1 MRYQSTTLQIIY
13 KMANYTVTKFKTTE
27 SIGDSIFFNNM
38 VTSGTVTITPN
49 SKYVVSASDFSISS
63 LPTGIESVVFTDN
76 TTAGQPGNT
85 VTATFTFAS
94 DFSVT
99 SNFNIGLDIQGDA
112 KIYNPTTQ
120 TVSYTVELIDQ
131 QSDNLNGA
139 SALTSATGSTVSTS
153 GSDSDAIKTYTI
165 SGSVTNN
172 KLTKI
177 ASLTITNDPGGFY
190 FKSKTYLKYI
200 DASPLELK
208 LKQTSATRDSSNRIT
223 STTYDV
229 LLKISSDIKSI
240 IRAMINYDA
249 IAIPTETKRITRID
263 CGYEEISSLGEN
275 KIIRVYGDIGAE
287 FNVTVIKNSDKSSII
302 NKITTESGVKTGS
315 LETVDILDLT
325 AQGSV
330 KAYNKKINKYSYS
343 DRVIKGREAKGISY
357 CEFKQN
363 FPAGTDTYFVNV
375 YPLNGTTLVNSI
387 SSYPSKTVYQYA
399 NPTLV
404 INAVEGTGTGYTI
417 TTADRKE
424 ITGRP
429 NVSYENSYISNTNIV
444 QHFKL
449 NIVATRSSTNTFSSV
464 ANPVWSSSSAT
475 TSHWDN
481 SVPADNGGT
490 SIEIYNTKTEYG
502 DAGAGANTI
511 ATITADVY
519 IRKWGNAD
527 VTMTLDTG
535 KFLTC
540 N

>member
-1 MRYQSTTLQIIY
+1 
-13 KMANYTVTKFKTTE
+13 MANYTVTKFKTAE

-76 TTAGQPGNT
+76 ATAGQPGNT

-120 TVSYTVELIDQ
+120 TINYTVELIDQ

-139 SALTSATGSTVSTS
+139 SALTSTTGSTVSTS

-275 KIIRVYGDIGAE
+275 KTIRVYGDIGAE
-287 FNVTVIKNSDKSSII
+287 FNITVIKNSDKSSII
-302 NKITTESGVKTGS
+302 NKLQADNTSTDGPED
-315 LETVDILDLT
+315 TVDILDLT
-325 AQGSV
+325 AQGAV
-330 KAYNKKINKYSYS
+330 KAYNKKINKRRGSTSYIS
-343 DRVIKGREAKGISY
+343 GKFDINSSRTKGISY
-357 CEFKQN
+357 CDFKQS
-363 FPAGTDTYFVNV
+363 FPAGTDTYFINV
-375 YPLNGTTLVNSI
+375 YPLNGTTLADSI

-429 NVSYENSYISNTNIV
+429 NVSYENSYISDTNISRS
-444 QHFKL
+444 FTL
-449 NIVATRSSTNTFSSV
+449 NIVATRSHTNTFKTV
-464 ANPVWSSSSAT
+464 TNPAWSSSDST
-475 TSHWDN
+475 VSHWDN
-481 SVPADNGGT
+481 SVAANNGGT
-490 SIEIYNTKTEYG
+490 SIEIYNAKTVYG

-519 IRKWGNAD
+519 IKKWGNAD